1 MTPPKRAAGAALE
14 CFGRG
19 HPPLFDTSSAAICEA
34 KAMTVI
40 IGLTPTEVGKS
51 EASAT

>member
-1 MTPPKRAAGAALE
+1 MFWQGSPG
-14 CFGRG
+14 
-19 HPPLFDTSSAAICEA
+19 LFASSAAMRAA

-40 IGLTPTEVGKS
+40 IGLTPTEVGKR